1 MADSIVADIE
11 MVGRLRAVPAILE
24 IVSTITGLRFAAVAR
39 VTGERW
45 VACAVL
51 DKLGFGLKVGGE
63 LEVTSTLCHEIRG
76 ARAPI
81 VIDHASQDQI
91 YCGHPTPRQYGFES
105 YLSVPIIRRNGEV
118 FGTICALDP
127 LPARLR
133 DSKILEMVQLYAEL
147 ISAQLELEDQS
158 GASRLALH
166 DALETGSLREQ
177 FIGVLGHDLRNP
189 LFSVISGLRL
199 LSRLPPDQDAQLILH
214 QMEQS
219 CTRMS
224 RLIEDIL
231 DFARGR
237 LGGGFQ
243 LALRPVDDLG
253 AELGRV
259 VAELAASFPERRI
272 ETDIRFDR
280 PVACDPDRIGQLLSN
295 LLANALVHG
304 RPDGPVQ
311 VWAGLAN
318 GGCVLEV
325 TNHGPP
331 IEPEIMARMF
341 QPYTRAMRGG
351 GGLGLGLYIADE
363 IARAHGGALSVRSA
377 EATGT
382 AFTFTWPGT
391 GPGSNDAAGI

>member
-11 MVGRLRAVPAILE
+11 TVGRLRAVPAILE

-63 LEVTSTLCHEIRG
+63 QEVTSTLCHEIRG

>member
-1 MADSIVADIE
+1 MADPIAADIE
-11 MVGRLRAVPAILE
+11 AIGQLRAVPAILE
-24 IVSTITGLRFAAVAR
+24 IVAAITGLRFAAVAR
-39 VTGERW
+39 VTGDRW

-63 LEVTSTLCHEIRG
+63 LEVSTTLCHEIRG
-76 ARAPI
+76 AKTPI
-81 VIDHASQDQI
+81 IIDHASQDKI

-105 YLSVPIIRRNGEV
+105 YISVPIIRRDGEV

-133 DSKILEMVQLYAEL
+133 DSKILDMVQLYAEL
-147 ISAQLELEDQS
+147 IAAQLELEDQS
-158 GASRLALH
+158 GANKLALH
-166 DALETGSLREQ
+166 DALATGSLREQ

-199 LSRLPPDQDAQLILH
+199 LGRLPPGQDPQPILR

-224 RLIEDIL
+224 RLIDDIL

-237 LGGGFQ
+237 LGGGFT

-259 VAELAASFPERRI
+259 VAELAATFPHRRL
-272 ETDIRFDR
+272 ETDIRFHR
-280 PVACDPDRIGQLLSN
+280 PVTCDPDRVGQLLSN

-304 RPDGPVQ
+304 LPDGLVQ
-311 VWAGLAN
+311 VRARMAG
-318 GGCVLEV
+318 GDCVLEV
-325 TNHGPP
+325 TNQGPP

-341 QPYTRAMRGG
+341 QPYSRASHGQGG
-351 GGLGLGLYIADE
+351 VGLGLGLYIADE
-363 IARAHGGALSVRSA
+363 IAKAHGGTLSVRSA

-382 AFTFTWPGT
+382 VFTFTWPCGT
-391 GPGSNDAAGI
+391 RPFGI